1 MSGEEE
7 GRGRFISSCPSARQQ
22 GKRRSRPSLPL
33 LAKDNIFAA
42 TTPLPPLI
50 ARPLLESI
58 GRVSCVHNIIDNF
71 AVNNF

>member
-1 MSGEEE
+1 MLHFLLVRRRAS
-7 GRGRFISSCPSARQQ
+7 RR
-22 GKRRSRPSLPL
+22 KRRSRPS
-33 LAKDNIFAA
+33 
-42 TTPLPPLI
+42 LPPLI